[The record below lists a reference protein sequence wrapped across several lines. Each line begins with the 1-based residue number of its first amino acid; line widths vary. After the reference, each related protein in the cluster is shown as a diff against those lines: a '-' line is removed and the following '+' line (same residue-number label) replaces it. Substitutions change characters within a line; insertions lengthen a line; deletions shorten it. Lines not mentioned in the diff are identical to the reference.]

1 MKTMMRDAERPRFV
15 RGSNEPPS
23 RNRSGVMRTLRFMLV
38 LLAVLAGVPATA
50 RAQDPQQRIDTA
62 LRRAEAA
69 GIPVS
74 LLNGKV
80 AEGRAKGVPADRI
93 AAAVERRLVSLT
105 RARDAMAGAPR
116 TAPVTAADL
125 SVGADAI
132 EAGVDPSVL
141 GRLTVSAPAAQRAV
155 AIAVLTEL
163 VSGGE
168 RSDRALA
175 RVTAAL
181 ARGPEALR
189 RLPGESAAGQAQ
201 GRGPDGAGPPGQTN
215 RGNNGA
221 NGRGRGQGGPPASVP
236 GPTER
241 PGRGRENNP
250 GKGNKP

>member
-1 MKTMMRDAERPRFV
+1 MRTTTRDARRLQFV
-15 RGSNEPPS
+15 RGWNELQS
-23 RNRSGVMRTLRFMLV
+23 MNRPGVMRTLRFTLV
-38 LLAVLAGVPATA
+38 LLFALAGLPATA
-50 RAQDPQQRIDTA
+50 GAQNPQQRIDTA

-80 AEGRAKGVPADRI
+80 AEGRAKGVSADRI
-93 AAAVERRLVSLT
+93 ATAVERRLVSLGL
-105 RARDAMAGAPR
+105 ARDAMAGVPR
-116 TAPVTAADL
+116 TTPITAADL
-125 SVGADAI
+125 SVGADAL
-132 EAGVDPSVL
+132 EAGVDPAVL
-141 GRLTVSAPAAQRAV
+141 GRLTSTVPATQRAV
-155 AIAVLTEL
+155 AIAALTDL

-168 RSDRALA
+168 SSDRALA

-189 RLPGESAAGQAQ
+189 RLPGQS
-201 GRGPDGAGPPGQTN
+201 N

-221 NGRGRGQGGPPASVP
+221 NGRGRAQGGPPASVP

-241 PGRGRENNP
+241 PGRGRGRENNP